1 MKKSKMNK
9 NNKVTNAN
17 NNKVTNSGHSTNSNE
32 KVGFNTTD
40 ESKSFHYDEES
51 EHSFELRDCK

>member
-9 NNKVTNAN
+9 NNKIT
-17 NNKVTNSGHSTNSNE
+17 NNKVNNSCHSTNE

-40 ESKSFHYDEES
+40 ESKSFQYDEES
-51 EHSFELRDCK
+51 NHSFELRDCK

>member
-9 NNKVTNAN
+9 NNKIT
-17 NNKVTNSGHSTNSNE
+17 NNKVNNSCHSTNSNE

-40 ESKSFHYDEES
+40 ESKSFQYDEES

>member
-9 NNKVTNAN
+9 NNKIT
-17 NNKVTNSGHSTNSNE
+17 NNKVNNNCHSTNSNE

-40 ESKSFHYDEES
+40 ESKSFQYDEES

>member
-1 MKKSKMNK
+1 MNK

-17 NNKVTNSGHSTNSNE
+17 NNNNKVTDSCHSTNSNE
-32 KVGFNTTD
+32 KVGFNATD

>member
-17 NNKVTNSGHSTNSNE
+17 NNKVTDSCHSTNSNE
-32 KVGFNTTD
+32 KVGFNITD

>member
-1 MKKSKMNK
+1 MNK

-17 NNKVTNSGHSTNSNE
+17 NNKVTDSCHSTNSNE

>member
-1 MKKSKMNK
+1 MNK

-17 NNKVTNSGHSTNSNE
+17 NNKVTDSSHSTNSNE
-32 KVGFNTTD
+32 KVGFNATD
-40 ESKSFHYDEES
+40 ESKSFHYDEEL